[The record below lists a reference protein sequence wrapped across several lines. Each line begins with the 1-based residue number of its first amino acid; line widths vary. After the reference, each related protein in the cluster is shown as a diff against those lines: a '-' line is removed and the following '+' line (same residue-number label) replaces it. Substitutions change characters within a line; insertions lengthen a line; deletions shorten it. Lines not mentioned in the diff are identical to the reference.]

1 MRSCVR
7 CTGVVGTRVAV
18 WAPTALDSVVHG
30 YMNVCMWLEVD
41 REAAG
46 LNQLHLRR
54 KTLIFDG
61 VGSLFVSTRRR
72 AICSMF
78 SKNIHYYKKNIYTDR
93 GFNFSNKYLMICFYG
108 GSLVMSL
115 NHPSLL

>member
-30 YMNVCMWLEVD
+30 YLNVCMWLEVD

-78 SKNIHYYKKNIYTDR
+78 SKNIHYYKKTTTLIEGSTLATNI
-93 GFNFSNKYLMICFYG
+93 L
-108 GSLVMSL
+108 
-115 NHPSLL
+115 